1 MNGCVE
7 LSFPS
12 LPFPSPPLPSPP
24 LPSPG
29 YGRVVLALISFYYMP
44 FDPVKA
50 VLFYLLSG
58 LLDAFD
64 GWAARVFN
72 QGKPTNSSAVCAE
85 FHTTFYFNIRDQFW
99 GCTGHGD

>member
-1 MNGCVE
+1 MVVRV
-7 LSFPS
+7 L
-12 LPFPSPPLPSPP
+12 LPS
-24 LPSPG
+24 PSPG

-72 QGKPTNSSAVCAE
+72 QGKPTKLKCCLFRVS
-85 FHTTFYFNIRDQFW
+85 
-99 GCTGHGD
+99 